1 MEQRH
6 DPMEW
11 KYDPMEERYD
21 PMEWKYDRMEE
32 RYDPMEWKYDPVEHG
47 YDPRECKGRLDCI
60 FVQNAPPY
68 QSVSGH
74 SSEQST
80 AYFCSRPT
88 VSQLK
93 LIWESPNT
101 KDTNFHR
108 HTIAPFRSKLES
120 NRLQIDHDRKFSERI
135 FSTLAIFEATSKFF
149 GSLGCSDDKNWLELS
164 SNFFRICRF
173 RSSILVSLQ
182 VFIPREASSSQVWQ
196 WRDFPGPITILCYA

>member
-1 MEQRH
+1 M
-6 DPMEW
+6 
-11 KYDPMEERYD
+11 
-21 PMEWKYDRMEE
+21 RM
-32 RYDPMEWKYDPVEHG
+32 
-47 YDPRECKGRLDCI
+47 
-60 FVQNAPPY
+60 F

-88 VSQLK
+88 VSQLT

-120 NRLQIDHDRKFSERI
+120 NRLQIDHDRKFFERM

-173 RSSILVSLQ
+173 RSSILVSMQ
-182 VFIPREASSSQVWQ
+182 VFIPREATLKSSLTVAWFSWTNHNPLLRIATNGIASFCIDHR
-196 WRDFPGPITILCYA
+196 WRQMAFSCLSGWGRPHFRAPHVK